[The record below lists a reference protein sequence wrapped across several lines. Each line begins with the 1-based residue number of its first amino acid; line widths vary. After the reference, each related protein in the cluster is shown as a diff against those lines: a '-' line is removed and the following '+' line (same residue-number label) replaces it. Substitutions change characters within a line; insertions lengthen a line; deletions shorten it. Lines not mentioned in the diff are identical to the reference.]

1 MLATWLPNFINEESR
16 LKFEKEYF
24 SMDSQIVK
32 AMLKKESYGFN
43 TFVSVKVR
51 EIKSTADPNDLFL
64 IEGEINMAD

>member
-1 MLATWLPNFINEESR
+1 MLATWLPNFINDESR

-24 SMDSQIVK
+24 SMDSQIAK

-43 TFVSVKVR
+43 TFVPVKVG
-51 EIKSTADPNDLFL
+51 EIKGTADPNDLFL

>member
-43 TFVSVKVR
+43 TFVPVKVG
-51 EIKSTADPNDLFL
+51 EIKL
-64 IEGEINMAD
+64 I